1 MDVLIVKRRR
11 INAKSSFA
19 PEDVR
24 VIPSGCNI
32 AMRYVTY
39 LIIIAISPVD
49 IEQAEQGAY
58 VTAREWVVWG
68 DVINTINI

>member
-1 MDVLIVKRRR
+1 
-11 INAKSSFA
+11 
-19 PEDVR
+19 
-24 VIPSGCNI
+24 
-32 AMRYVTY
+32 MRYVTY
-39 LIIIAISPVD
+39 LIIIPISPVD